1 MKHILYRFLSVLFVL
16 TLCLNFVYAERISQE
31 DAAIVA
37 SNFMNVG
44 AAQSGPN
51 KTPAKRMALKKA
63 AATTEQPQYY
73 VYESAEGGWVMVAA
87 NDAAHPILAYS
98 KTGHFET
105 EDQPINIQKWLAGYE
120 KQLLYAEQ
128 HNVAATEEV
137 AKEWNKLRKS
147 APLTPE
153 GNVVVAP
160 LIKTTWGQ
168 SAPYNNLCPEQG
180 STRTITGCVATAMAQ
195 VMNYWQ
201 WPETGTSSYSY
212 NSQTNNL
219 SCSADFGATTY
230 DWANMVDHYTSYQSG
245 TTTITVSSP
254 TTAQKDAV
262 ATLMYH
268 CGVAAE
274 MDYGLTFSGAYAIY
288 PNASLTDMRCAAY
301 ALLNNFKY
309 KESTLKCYY
318 RSGGY
323 GYSAVAD
330 AIWLNLLKT
339 ELNAKRPVM
348 YAGADLEGGHSFIC
362 DGYDDQ
368 DFFHFNFGWNG
379 YCDGYYKVDD
389 IVPGTGGEGS
399 GNGSYNDKQEIIIG
413 ITPDKPDITITW
425 SVQGTE
431 TSKTYAYGAIWSPTT
446 EPSDCSGGKKFVG
459 WTEQSSIEGGAK
471 PSDLFASGTKMVTE
485 TKKYY
490 AVYATASSSS
500 APGSWDL
507 CENVAS
513 VTEGTYVITWN
524 NSLYLPSE
532 TAVNQNPAA
541 SSGITESSKSLT
553 NTVTSAMQW
562 TFTGDNSNGFTISHT
577 SGSTTYYL
585 NSSNTAQ
592 GISVSTANNTT
603 WKVSVNATYGMLLKG
618 SDSGTRY
625 LAVYN
630 TGGTWRYYGTGN
642 NYSGTL
648 RLYKQTGGSGTSYSD
663 YSLTCPTPC
672 MNEITITKGDNP
684 ANGTFTIDNSGTVCI
699 DDGNA
704 STTVTATPSEHF
716 HLATVTSTSGIVG
729 TISGN
734 TCTITGINAS
744 TTVNVTFV
752 ADTKEVVNW
761 YVAGNPT
768 AEEKYPGEALVGI
781 SAPDEN
787 DCDGSKT
794 FMGWTSHNNYNN
806 DDAPDDLFTDPTTKT
821 MPVGG
826 TNYYA
831 VFAEQEAGGSS
842 QYELVS
848 SVSEDMSGTYLLSDG
863 THTATSMSTST
874 LPTTNL
880 TPGTTRYENYEF
892 TITKGTGSYSDYYT
906 LADHSGTT
914 VAGKSS
920 GTDLATSGSGYLM
933 YWEILTTK
941 IANASTGRHIGYSN
955 STSSPAFKAY
965 ASSNIGTNAPA
976 LLYKWGGSA
985 SFSGFTTSC
994 IPPENVTVTF
1004 NANEGSGT
1012 MAPQVM
1018 NYNTATALSKNTF
1031 ERAGHTFQGWAKT
1044 SDGAKLYDDEEIV
1057 TLKKDITLYA
1067 VWSKNSYAIITSD
1080 LENGSIDTDPANTAD
1095 FGATVTI
1102 TVTPNSGFNFG
1113 SITVTN
1119 NTTGL
1124 PVSTSG
1130 TGNVQTFTMPASA
1143 VTVTATVTGIPTY
1156 TVTWSMDGDN
1166 SHTEEYIEGA
1176 TINFPTTATGCSG
1189 KAFIGWSEVEV
1200 EETDTKPALVKSATM
1215 GTSPITYYAVYATEE
1230 GSGGAASWVETAITT
1245 LTTSDVFVIVGNDL
1259 YALPNN
1265 ATGTPPTSSVTVSEG
1280 QITSTV
1286 GDELKWN
1293 ISGNGSAGYTFYPN
1307 GNTAKWLC
1315 SNTTASTK
1323 NNTNIRIGTGD
1334 RKLWILDGDQLV
1346 TNDTYTDRYLAVQG
1360 GSDWRGYTSAS
1371 TETTTIKFY
1380 KQDGGGSS
1388 YSAYTTSCGASI
1400 SAKNIGWITA
1410 AKGQKVKRTISVSA
1424 SGFDEETTLTAVSS
1438 NPQFTAALTETV
1450 VPAGNA
1456 GLSTTLTVE
1465 YLPTEAETTD
1475 ENVSITLSAGGL
1487 NKTITVSGR
1496 SLPDE
1501 FLIITK
1507 KGETWYALPSN
1518 MNDGPK
1524 EYDGVAVVPNDANH
1538 PTGIDVSPSTLI
1550 YRLASVAEDHYA
1562 ESGHR
1567 ALLVGFNNLCLWS
1580 NMATTTGKENIQNS
1594 TDVASA
1600 KTTNFEW
1607 LLTTTDGVRY
1617 TIANPD
1623 HPHYEAGRRL
1633 AYGTQFGM
1641 YIAETEFYLIPAGC
1655 TTQPQDVLAKP
1666 RRVDVT
1672 ISWVS
1677 NASEMTIDIWNNE
1690 GMSGTPVTSVT
1701 ATSSPKVVTGL
1712 EETTDYWFKLTP
1724 SGGASCAVTGSFTT
1738 TGPTIDVV
1746 EWQDD
1751 AVVIFV
1757 DKDENLHP
1765 KIVIDG
1771 EVEHGIGS
1779 GAAATDIFFSKYFEA
1794 EGTAKMLAVFNGTNH
1809 PISLADVTILHR
1821 AKSNNTPYSMASLG
1835 KVSGYI
1841 QPGEEIIMFNVDQ
1854 RDAVMQCAENDPTYS
1869 TWNNVENN
1877 NLAFS
1882 GKGTIRLFRGGKC
1895 IDIIGAM
1902 PTGGSAGDIDDI
1914 TKSPLEGATKPS
1926 WGDDKGFTVSTGDNY
1941 QTKDVEENNYGL
1953 STNRCLLIRKSFV
1966 TSGDSAVM
1974 NNYGDFKTLGQY
1986 VGVDSKTHKSEWAG
2000 LQIPNAGSGEA
2011 QYIHTCEGFQEVG
2024 QFDYSSYYKEWT
2036 TVKDPTDLE
2045 ACDRNP
2051 EEKTYTMTIE
2061 NLAQFSC
2068 LNVRFQLTD
2077 PDDPEHVYTET
2088 PVQVPIIVKGGHTT
2102 VDDIFNAIM
2111 KKDNGDPA
2119 YDQSIERCKTC
2130 DVVILSDGVLT
2141 KATDGTTYDVPQIG
2155 NLKIYQGGQLIVPTG
2170 TTYNVNSLSFRSQE
2184 DEVAK
2189 ADIKGQLNITGG
2201 DNNVFLDLREDP
2213 TNWHFITLPYDCNV
2227 SDIRFANG
2235 DPTPPVLGSDF
2246 LLMRYDGERRAA
2258 TRDDQSW
2265 VNVAADETLKKG
2277 LGYIYSLPG
2286 GGKVKRELRFPMAN
2300 DVISNDVEL
2309 DDKTVGNVF
2318 GYGCNDEELRP
2329 NHKGWN
2335 LVGEPFLMPY
2345 KHDDGTASSLR
2356 TGKLVH
2362 DPIDPWDGKWIIE
2375 ENPATQYLR
2384 YIVVPIENG
2393 WEGYEQVP
2401 ISGYSMQPFTCYFVQ
2416 IGGTDPTEAQVIEF
2430 EKEKVVRSSMIRR
2443 SRAEYEEVEDNHPVW
2458 CAVELIN
2465 PTGEKD
2471 ETTLLISDDFTD
2483 NYDMMNDLVKMR
2495 GSYYTY
2501 YTRPVLASRNNEGE
2515 MAFNALPDESAAAGV
2530 PLNFFAATGG
2540 EHTIAYND
2548 KYGREEVKS
2557 VMLLDKQTNT
2567 WYNLMEEPYAF
2578 TTNRTEDT
2586 DRFVLSVRVERKK
2599 TPQSI
2604 TEIEDDIHN
2613 GLRKILINGHVYI
2626 LRDGKVYDVTGKQ
2639 MSNL

>member
-1 MKHILYRFLSVLFVL
+1 MKHIIYRFLSVLFVL
-16 TLCLNFVYAERISQE
+16 TLSLHFAYAERISQE
-31 DAAIVA
+31 DAAVVA
-37 SNFMNVG
+37 SNFMNAGV
-44 AAQSGPN
+44 AQSGIH
-51 KTPAKRMALKKA
+51 KAPAKRMTLKQS

-73 VYESAEGGWVMVAA
+73 IYESAEGGWVMVAA

-105 EDQPINIQKWLAGYE
+105 EDQPRNIQKWLAGYE
-120 KQLLYAEQ
+120 KQLQYAEQ
-128 HNVAATEEV
+128 NNVAATEEV

-168 SAPYNNLCPEQG
+168 SAPYNNLCPQQG

-201 WPETGTSSYSY
+201 WPETGTGSYSY
-212 NSQTNNL
+212 TSQTNNL
-219 SCSADFGATTY
+219 SCSADFEATTY
-230 DWANMVDHYTSYQSG
+230 DWANMVDHYTSYKSG
-245 TTTITVSSP
+245 TTTISVSTP
-254 TTAQKDAV
+254 TTAQKNAV
-262 ATLMYH
+262 ATLMLH

-274 MDYGLTFSGAYAIY
+274 MDYGLTFSGAFAIY
-288 PNASLTDMRCAAY
+288 SNASFTDKRCAAY

-309 KESTLKCYY
+309 KKSTLKCYY
-318 RSGGY
+318 RPGGY
-323 GYSAVAD
+323 GYSAVND
-330 AIWLNLLKT
+330 ATWLNLLKT
-339 ELNAKRPVM
+339 ELDAKRPVM
-348 YAGADLEGGHSFIC
+348 YGGADSEGGHSFIC

-368 DFFHFNFGWNG
+368 DFFHFNFGWSG
-379 YCDGYYKVDD
+379 SCDGYYEVDD
-389 IVPGTGGEGS
+389 IVPGTGGEGAV
-399 GNGSYNDKQEIIIG
+399 NGSYNEGQEIIIG

-431 TSKTYAYGAIWSPTT
+431 TSKTYAYGALWSPTT

-459 WTEQSSIEGGAK
+459 WTEQSSIASGAK

-485 TKKYY
+485 AKTYY
-490 AVYATASSSS
+490 AVYATASSGSS
-500 APGSWDL
+500 PESWDL
-507 CENVAS
+507 CEDVAS

-532 TAVNQNPAA
+532 TAANSNPAVG
-541 SSGITESSKSLT
+541 SGITESSKSLT
-553 NTVTSAMQW
+553 NTVSSAMQW
-562 TFTGDNSNGFTISHT
+562 TFTGDNTDGFTISHT

-592 GISVSTANNTT
+592 GISVSTSNSTT
-603 WKVSVNATYGMLLKG
+603 WKVSLDATYGMLLKG
-618 SDSGTRY
+618 SDSGNRY

-630 TGGTWRYYGTGN
+630 SATWRYYNTGN
-642 NYSGTL
+642 SYTGTM

-672 MNEITITKGDNP
+672 TNEITITKGENP
-684 ANGTFTIDNSGTVCI
+684 ANGSFTIDNSGTVCI
-699 DDGNA
+699 DEGNA
-704 STTVTATPSEHF
+704 TVVVTATPSEHY
-716 HLATVTSTSGIVG
+716 HLATVTSASGTAG
-729 TISGN
+729 AISGN

-744 TTVNVTFV
+744 TTINVTFA
-752 ADTKEVVNW
+752 ADSKEVVNW
-761 YVAGNPT
+761 YVAGTPT
-768 AEEKYPGEALVGI
+768 AEEKYPGETLAGI
-781 SAPDEN
+781 TAPDED
-787 DCDGSKT
+787 DCDGSKV
-794 FMGWTSHNNYNN
+794 FMGWTATSDYSS
-806 DDAPDDLFTDPTTKT
+806 DDAPADLFTDPTTKT
-821 MPVGG
+821 MPAGG
-826 TNYYA
+826 ANYYA
-831 VFAEQEAGGSS
+831 VFAEQEGGGGGNVVE
-842 QYELVS
+842 Y
-848 SVSEDMSGTYLLSDG
+848 DG
-863 THTATSMSTST
+863 TGLVTLDEIGATYSGISTYASSYAPYIIKFDNTNDYIQFVLDAPPASLSFDYRMIGGASTSKMVIKECAT
-874 LPTTNL
+874 AN
-880 TPGTTRYENYEF
+880 
-892 TITKGTGSYSDYYT
+892 GSYTEVET
-906 LADHSGTT
+906 LTI
-914 VAGKSS
+914 
-920 GTDLATSGSGYLM
+920 SGS
-933 YWEILTTK
+933 
-941 IANASTGRHIGYSN
+941 SN
-955 STSSPAFKAY
+955 ST
-965 ASSNIGTNAPA
+965 GT
-976 LLYKWGGSA
+976 LTTSA
-985 SFSGFTTSC
+985 SFTQKCIRMVFTKGSNVGVGAITIAGAGGYSGYTTSC
-994 IPPENVTVTF
+994 TPPEHVTVTF

-1018 NYNTATALSKNTF
+1018 DYNTATALSKNTF
-1031 ERAGHTFQGWAKT
+1031 VREGYTFQGWAKT
-1044 SDGAKLYDDEEIV
+1044 SDGAKLYNDEETV

-1067 VWSKNSYAIITSD
+1067 VWSPNGYAIITGD
-1080 LENGSIDTDPANTAD
+1080 LENGSIETNPANTAEY
-1095 FGATVTI
+1095 GATVTI
-1102 TVTPNSGFNFG
+1102 TVTPNSGYNFG

-1143 VTVTATVTGIPTY
+1143 VTVTATVSGIPTY

-1176 TINFPTTATGCSG
+1176 TINFPSTATGCYG
-1189 KAFIGWSEVEV
+1189 KAFIGWSAVEV
-1200 EETDTKPALVKSATM
+1200 EETDTKPALVTSATM
-1215 GTSPITYYAVYATEE
+1215 GTSPLIYYAVYAIEE
-1230 GSGGAASWVETAITT
+1230 GSGGAASWVETAITS

-1265 ATGTPPTSSVTVSEG
+1265 ATGTPPTSSVTVSGG

-1293 ISGNGSAGYTFYPN
+1293 ISGNGSSGYTFYPN

-1323 NNTNIRIGTGD
+1323 SNDNIRIGTSN
-1334 RKLWILDGDQLV
+1334 RKVWVLSGDQLV
-1346 TNDTYTDRYLAVQG
+1346 TNDTYTDRYLAAYS

-1371 TETTTIKFY
+1371 TSATTIKFY

-1410 AKGQKVKRTISVSA
+1410 AKGQKVKRTIPVSA
-1424 SGFDEETTLTAVSS
+1424 SGFDEETTLTAVTS
-1438 NPQFTAALTETV
+1438 NPHFNAALAETV

-1456 GLSTTLTVE
+1456 GLSTTLTIE
-1465 YLPTEAETTD
+1465 YLPTEAETIED
-1475 ENVSITLSAGGL
+1475 NVSVTLSAGGL

-1507 KGETWYALPSN
+1507 KGDTWYALPAN
-1518 MNDGPK
+1518 MNEGPN
-1524 EYDGVAVVPNDANH
+1524 EYNGVAVVPNDATT

-1550 YRLASVAEDHYA
+1550 YRLASVAEDRYT

-1600 KTTNFEW
+1600 KTKNLEW

-1633 AYGTQFGM
+1633 AYGSKFGM
-1641 YIAETEFYLIPAGC
+1641 YNTETEFYLIPAGC
-1655 TTQPQDVLAKP
+1655 TTQPQDVFANP

-1677 NASEMTIDIWNNE
+1677 NASQMTIDIWKNAE
-1690 GMSGTPVTSVT
+1690 MTGAPVTSVT
-1701 ATSSPKVVTGL
+1701 ATSSPKVVTDL

-1724 SGGASCAVTGSFTT
+1724 AGGESCAVTGSFTT

-1757 DKDENLHP
+1757 DKDEDLHP

-1794 EGTAKMLAVFNGTNH
+1794 ESSAKMLAIFNGTNAA
-1809 PISLADVTILHR
+1809 ISLADVSILQR
-1821 AKSNNTPYSMASLG
+1821 QNGGSSSYTPLSLATFG
-1835 KVSGYI
+1835 KTPGYI
-1841 QPGEEIIMFNVDQ
+1841 QSGEEIILYNEDQ
-1854 RDAVMQCAENDPTYS
+1854 TANKDKIMKCAEEDDTFDS
-1869 TWNNVENN
+1869 WTKVNNK
-1877 NLAFS
+1877 NLEFS

-1902 PTGGSAGDIDDI
+1902 PTGGSEGDIDDI
-1914 TKSPLEGATKPS
+1914 TKSPLEGPTQPS
-1926 WGDDKGFTVSTGDNY
+1926 WGDDKGFVATGDDY
-1941 QTKDVEENNYGL
+1941 TTTDVEESDYEL
-1953 STNRCLLIRKSFV
+1953 STNRCLLIRKAFV
-1966 TSGDSAVM
+1966 TSGDSAVW
-1974 NNYGDFKTLGQY
+1974 NNYGDFKTLGSYTGIDGKQ
-1986 VGVDSKTHKSEWAG
+1986 HKSEWAG
-2000 LQIPNAGSGEA
+2000 LRILTGYDSNHKKTYE
-2011 QYIHTCEGFQEVG
+2011 YTCAGFQEVG
-2024 QFDYSSYYKEWT
+2024 HFDYSSYYKEWT
-2036 TVKDPTDLE
+2036 TVKEPTELD
-2045 ACDRNP
+2045 ACDKNP
-2051 EEKTYTMTIE
+2051 DEKTYTMHIDD
-2061 NLAQFSC
+2061 LAQFSC

-2077 PDDPEHVYTET
+2077 PDDVTHVLTET
-2088 PVQVPIIVKGGHTT
+2088 PVQVPIIVKGGEHTT
-2102 VDDIFNAIM
+2102 VDEIFHSIM

-2119 YDQSIERCKTC
+2119 YEQSIERCQTC
-2130 DVVILSDGVLT
+2130 DVVILSDAVLT
-2141 KATDGTTYDVPQIG
+2141 KATDGTLHDAPQIG
-2155 NLKIYQGGQLIVPTG
+2155 NLKIYQGGKLIVPSG
-2170 TTYNVNSLSFRSQE
+2170 TTYKVNSLSFRSE
-2184 DEVAK
+2184 DDVVAK
-2189 ADIKGQLNITGG
+2189 ANIQGQLNITGG
-2201 DNNVFLDLREDP
+2201 DNQVFLDLREDP

-2246 LLMRYDGERRAA
+2246 LLMKYDGELRAA
-2258 TRDDQSW
+2258 TRNDRSW

-2286 GGKVKRELRFPMAN
+2286 GGKVKRELRFPMSN

-2309 DDKTVGNVF
+2309 DDKTVGSVF
-2318 GYGCNDEELRP
+2318 GYGCDKTDEELRP

-2345 KHDDGTASSLR
+2345 SSAFGSLASLR
-2356 TGKLVH
+2356 TGKLIH
-2362 DPIDPWDGKWIIE
+2362 EPIDPWNGKWVIE
-2375 ENPATQYLR
+2375 DNPSTQNLR
-2384 YIVVPIENG
+2384 YIVVPIDNG
-2393 WEGYEQVP
+2393 WERYEQVP
-2401 ISGYSMQPFTCYFVQ
+2401 IAGYELQPFTCYFVQ
-2416 IGGTDPTEAQVIEF
+2416 IGGTDPTEAQGIEF
-2430 EKEKVVRSSMIRR
+2430 KKEQVVRSPMIRR
-2443 SRAEYEEVEDNHPVW
+2443 SRAEYEEVEDTHPVW
-2458 CAVELIN
+2458 CAVELISPN
-2465 PTGEKD
+2465 GEKD

-2483 NYDMMNDLVKMR
+2483 NYDMMSDLVKMR

-2501 YTRPVLASRNNEGE
+2501 YQHPVLASRNNEGE

-2540 EHTIAYND
+2540 EFTIAYND
-2548 KYGREEVKS
+2548 KYGREDVKA
-2557 VMLLDKQTNT
+2557 VMLHDKELGQ
-2567 WYNLMEEPYAF
+2567 WHDLMAEPYTF
-2578 TTNRTEDT
+2578 PTTRTDNTE
-2586 DRFVLSVRVERKK
+2586 RFVLSVRVDRKK

-2604 TEIEDDIHN
+2604 TEIEDGTQTN
-2613 GLRKILINGHVYI
+2613 GPRKILINEHVYI